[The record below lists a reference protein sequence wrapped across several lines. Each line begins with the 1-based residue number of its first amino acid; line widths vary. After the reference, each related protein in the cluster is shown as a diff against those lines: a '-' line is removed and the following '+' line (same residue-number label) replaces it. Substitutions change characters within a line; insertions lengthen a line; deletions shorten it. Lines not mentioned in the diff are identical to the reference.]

1 MVNSPYQQNSL
12 STTSVNMQHRSTEK
26 MYSLVK
32 RLTSNPRDR
41 AEALATLSIQRE
53 NYPDLAPCLWYSPAT
68 ITALLSEVISIYP
81 YLATNNLNIPLS
93 NRVCNVLALFQC
105 VAGHDETRQAFVRA
119 NIPIYLFP
127 FLHQT
132 SSSRE
137 AEYFKLTSLGII
149 GSLVKTE
156 QPEIIE
162 YLLQADFVPLCLR
175 ILKFSQEIS
184 RTVAAFIIQKILSDQ
199 KGKDFIVKNK
209 EKIAT
214 VLKVLNRAVTDLY
227 RDFSVRLSKHVIGS
241 YNILLNTPEIKK
253 TIAELF
259 PEELFIMQTPP
270 TADESFNTLIKNL
283 KALTTE
289 PQQIELSQPQQQFVQ
304 HQIQQPQ
311 HQQQQTFQHQIQQPH
326 KIQIQPNNRQQPSIQ
341 RGSARLNITYKK

>member
-1 MVNSPYQQNSL
+1 MQGNSPYSMPNSAL
-12 STTSVNMQHRSTEK
+12 PNSQVVMMQHRNNDK
-26 MYSLVK
+26 MYGLVK
-32 RLTSNPRDR
+32 RLTQSPKER
-41 AEALATLSIQRE
+41 AEALQILSVQRE
-53 NYPDLAPCLWYSPAT
+53 QIPELAPCLWYSPAT

-105 VAGHDETRQAFVRA
+105 VAGHDETRQPFVRA

-127 FLHQT
+127 FLHQN

-156 QPEIIE
+156 QPEIVE

-199 KGKDFIVKNK
+199 GGKDFIVKNK
-209 EKIAT
+209 ERVIT
-214 VLKVLNRAVTDLY
+214 VLKVLNRVVTDLS
-227 RDFSVRLSKHVIGS
+227 RDFSPRLSKHVTGS
-241 YNILLNTPEIKK
+241 YNILLDCPEIQKI
-253 TIAELF
+253 IASLLTDDIIKNQISPSADDTFNNLISRLKLLAEKPDRPPQQSF
-259 PEELFIMQTPP
+259 QIQMQTHHNPNPP
-270 TADESFNTLIKNL
+270 TLN
-283 KALTTE
+283 
-289 PQQIELSQPQQQFVQ
+289 
-304 HQIQQPQ
+304 
-311 HQQQQTFQHQIQQPH
+311 
-326 KIQIQPNNRQQPSIQ
+326 IQIPQNKNRQPTIQ
-341 RGSARLNITYKK
+341 RGSAKINISYKK